1 MTKDFEMFNEHQQ
14 DVRSRTDSL
23 VKAVFVLSGGALA
36 ISIGVF
42 LKSNRLPLNEFS
54 LMALK
59 CSWWFLFMTIVCGV
73 AMLSTIIIRDY
84 RFGERWRNSL
94 RGDSNKNASGKPG
107 KLEFLII
114 LLGGVGVS
122 LFVLG
127 MLGLA
132 YVATKTVMGVS
143 S

>member
-1 MTKDFEMFNEHQQ
+1 MIKNLEMFNEHQQ

-23 VKAVFVLSGGALA
+23 VKAVFVLSGGALTV
-36 ISIGVF
+36 SIGVF
-42 LKSNRLPLNEFS
+42 LKSNRLPLNELS

-59 CSWWFLFMTIVCGV
+59 CSWWFLFTTIVCGV

-94 RGDSNKNASGKPG
+94 RGDLNKNTSGKPG

-114 LLGGVGVS
+114 ILGVVGVS
-122 LFVLG
+122 SFVLG

-132 YVATKTVMGVS
+132 YVATETVIG
-143 S
+143 